1 MTNPL
6 KIINGSISIQK
17 FDKKILYNSL
27 LPMKN
32 SIHIFDPTETKDRD
46 PQRTNDPIDPA
57 PLDKNASLETVL
69 AAWHDATV
77 RLQQTHE
84 VLQAEVGRL
93 TDELEEKNRELALQN
108 RLADLGRMASHVA
121 HEVRNSLVPVTL
133 YMSLLKRRLESDP
146 GSMDILNK
154 VEAGFTTLDNT
165 VNDLLN
171 FTSHREPHW
180 HSFFVRDLVNDV
192 CEAMGPQLDAQSI
205 RVLADISPET
215 QVSADREMLRRA
227 ILNLVLNAIDVMSN
241 GGELV
246 ITSFNGPQGFELEVA
261 DSGPG
266 LQGKQLEQVFEPFF
280 TTKAGGTGL
289 GLAIVHR
296 IAETHGGQVT
306 ATNCPEGGA
315 AFTIMLPRPAMRAAA

>member
-1 MTNPL
+1 MN
-6 KIINGSISIQK
+6 
-17 FDKKILYNSL
+17 
-27 LPMKN
+27 N
-32 SIHIFDPTETKDRD
+32 SIKIFDPTPIGDSD
-46 PQRTNDPIDPA
+46 PQVANSSIDSTS
-57 PLDKNASLETVL
+57 LDEDASLETVL

-84 VLQAEVGRL
+84 VLQREVGRL

-133 YMSLLKRRLESDP
+133 YMSLLKRRLESDLD
-146 GSMDILNK
+146 SMDILRK
-154 VEAGFTTLDNT
+154 VETGFTTLDNT

-171 FTSHREPHW
+171 FTSHREPQW
-180 HSFFVRDLVNDV
+180 NSFSVRDLVNEV

-205 RVLADISPET
+205 RVQADVSPET

-227 ILNLVLNAIDVMSN
+227 ILNLVLNAIDVMSG

-246 ITSFNGPQGFELEVA
+246 ITSFDGPQGFELEVA

-266 LQGKQLEQVFEPFF
+266 LDSKQLEQVFEPFY
-280 TTKAGGTGL
+280 TTKASGTGL

-296 IAETHGGQVT
+296 IVETHGGRVT
-306 ATNCPEGGA
+306 VANCPEGGA
-315 AFTIMLPRPAMRAAA
+315 AFTIVLPRQAMRAAA

>member
-1 MTNPL
+1 MNPAL
-6 KIINGSISIQK
+6 
-17 FDKKILYNSL
+17 
-27 LPMKN
+27 
-32 SIHIFDPTETKDRD
+32 HIFDPAQTTDTD
-46 PQRTNDPIDPA
+46 PQVSGDSTDPA
-57 PLDKNASLETVL
+57 QLDQDASLETVL

-77 RLQQTHE
+77 RLQEAHE

-133 YMSLLKRRLESDP
+133 YMSLLTRRLESDP
-146 GSMDILNK
+146 GSMDILSK
-154 VEAGFTTLDNT
+154 VEAGFTTLNST

-171 FTSHREPHW
+171 FTSHREPQW
-180 HSFFVRDLVNDV
+180 NSFSARDLVNEV

-205 RVLADISPET
+205 RVLADVSPET
-215 QVSADREMLRRA
+215 CVSADREMLRRA
-227 ILNLVLNAIDVMSN
+227 LLNLVLNAIDVMSD

-266 LQGKQLEQVFEPFF
+266 LPSEQLEQVFEPFF
-280 TTKAGGTGL
+280 TTKADGTGL

-296 IAETHGGQVT
+296 IAETHGGRVT
-306 ATNCPEGGA
+306 AANCPEGGA
-315 AFTIMLPRPAMRAAA
+315 AFTIFLPRPAMRAAA

>member
-1 MTNPL
+1 
-6 KIINGSISIQK
+6 
-17 FDKKILYNSL
+17 
-27 LPMKN
+27 MKN
-32 SIHIFDPTETKDRD
+32 SIHLFDPTQAVDAD
-46 PQRTNDPIDPA
+46 PQVSAEPFDST
-57 PLDKNASLETVL
+57 PLGQDASLETVL
-69 AAWHDATV
+69 TAWHDATM

-84 VLQAEVGRL
+84 VLQAEVSRL

-133 YMSLLKRRLESDP
+133 YMSLLKRRLDSDP

-171 FTSHREPHW
+171 FTSHREPQW
-180 HSFFVRDLVNDV
+180 KSFSVRDLVNEV

-205 RVLADISPET
+205 RVLVDVSSET
-215 QVSADREMLRRA
+215 QISADREMLRRA
-227 ILNLVLNAIDVMSN
+227 ILNLVLNAIDVMSE

-246 ITSFNGPQGFELEVA
+246 ITSFNGPQGFELEIA

-266 LQGKQLEQVFEPFF
+266 LTSEQLEQVFEPFY
-280 TTKAGGTGL
+280 TTKVSGTGL

-306 ATNCPEGGA
+306 VANCPEGGA
-315 AFTIMLPRPAMRAAA
+315 AFTIVLPRQTMRAAA

>member
-1 MTNPL
+1 MND
-6 KIINGSISIQK
+6 SIK
-17 FDKKILYNSL
+17 
-27 LPMKN
+27 
-32 SIHIFDPTETKDRD
+32 IFDPTPTGASD
-46 PQRTNDPIDPA
+46 PHVAKKQIDST
-57 PLDKNASLETVL
+57 PLDQDASLETVL
-69 AAWHDATV
+69 AAWHDATM

-84 VLQAEVGRL
+84 VLQTEVGRL
-93 TDELEEKNRELALQN
+93 TNELEEKNRELAIQN

-133 YMSLLKRRLESDP
+133 YMSLLKRRLDNDP
-146 GSMDILNK
+146 GSMEILHK

-171 FTSHREPHW
+171 FTSHREPQW
-180 HSFFVRDLVNDV
+180 KSFSVRDLVNEV

-205 RVLADISPET
+205 RVLADVSPET

-227 ILNLVLNAIDVMSN
+227 ILNLVLNAIDVMSE

-266 LQGKQLEQVFEPFF
+266 LTSEQLEQVFEPFY
-280 TTKAGGTGL
+280 TTKASGTGL
-289 GLAIVHR
+289 GLAIVNR

-306 ATNCPEGGA
+306 VANCPEGGA
-315 AFTIMLPRPAMRAAA
+315 AFTILLPRQAMRAAA